1 MESLAPVAQRMGVQ
15 VVLVEP
21 GPVNTEFVASV
32 RSKAQASGTDLE
44 AYRPLREAY
53 LAAAAQAF
61 ASIGQAGSD
70 IANIIADAADA
81 ADAATRPTRRR
92 RTFAMPPR
100 T

>member
-15 VVLVEP
+15 VVRVEP
-21 GPVNTEFVASV
+21 GPVNTEFVASM
-32 RSKAQASGTDLE
+32 RSKAQASGTELE

-70 IANIIADAADA
+70 IANIIADAA
-81 ADAATRPTRRR
+81 TRPTRRR
-92 RTFAMPPR
+92 RTFAMPAR